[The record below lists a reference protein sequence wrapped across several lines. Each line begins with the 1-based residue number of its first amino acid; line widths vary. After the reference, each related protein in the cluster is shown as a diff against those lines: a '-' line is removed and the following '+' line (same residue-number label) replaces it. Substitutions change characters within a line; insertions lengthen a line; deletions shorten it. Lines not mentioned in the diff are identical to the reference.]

1 MNETQTNGTTLRN
14 AGVQRNYK
22 DTVFRMLFREKK
34 NLLSLYNALNG
45 TNYTDVDDLEITTLE
60 NAVYMNYK
68 NDISFV
74 FDFELL
80 LYEHQSTCNP
90 NMPLRDLLYVS
101 RVLQNRIR
109 NENLYSKSLVRI
121 PAPRFVVFYN
131 GTDVQPEQQTL
142 CLSDAFEKRQEEPS
156 LELSVTVYNINPG
169 YNRELLEAC
178 RLLREYAQYVEH
190 VRSYTEELPLS
201 EAVEKAVDDCIRNGI
216 LNEFLSRNRAEAIEV
231 SIFEYDEEK
240 HMRSERKEW
249 REIGREEGRSEG
261 REEGRAE
268 GLKEGHAEGLKEG
281 RAKGLKEGHAEGHK
295 AGQAEGLK
303 KGYAEGL
310 KASFDMLKTLMDEGN
325 TEEIKRA
332 LSDSDYQE
340 QLCQKYFSEHE

>member
-1 MNETQTNGTTLRN
+1 MNETRTNGTTLRN

-109 NENLYSKSLVRI
+109 NEKLYSKSLVRI
-121 PAPRFVVFYN
+121 PAPRFAVFYN
-131 GTDVQPEQQTL
+131 GTDVQPEQHTL

-178 RLLREYAQYVEH
+178 RLLREYVQYVEH

-249 REIGREEGRSEG
+249 REIGREEGR
-261 REEGRAE
+261 AE
-268 GLKEGHAEGLKEG
+268 GLKEGHAEGQ
-281 RAKGLKEGHAEGHK
+281 RV
-295 AGQAEGLK
+295 GQAEGLK

-310 KASFDMLKTLMDEGN
+310 KASFDMLKTLMEEGN

>member
-1 MNETQTNGTTLRN
+1 MYQECCRT
-14 AGVQRNYK
+14 
-22 DTVFRMLFREKK
+22 
-34 NLLSLYNALNG
+34 
-45 TNYTDVDDLEITTLE
+45 
-60 NAVYMNYK
+60 
-68 NDISFV
+68 
-74 FDFELL
+74 
-80 LYEHQSTCNP
+80 
-90 NMPLRDLLYVS
+90 
-101 RVLQNRIR
+101 
-109 NENLYSKSLVRI
+109 ENLYSKSLVRI
-121 PAPRFVVFYN
+121 PAPRFAIFYN
-131 GTDVQPEQQTL
+131 GTDVQPEQHTL

-178 RLLREYAQYVEH
+178 RLLREYVRYVEH

-249 REIGREEGRSEG
+249 REIGREEGR
-261 REEGRAE
+261 AE
-268 GLKEGHAEGLKEG
+268 GLKEGHAEGQ
-281 RAKGLKEGHAEGHK
+281 RV
-295 AGQAEGLK
+295 GQAEGLK

-310 KASFDMLKTLMDEGN
+310 KASFDMLKTLMEEGN

>member
-1 MNETQTNGTTLRN
+1 MNETRTNGTTLRN

-261 REEGRAE
+261 RAE
-268 GLKEGHAEGLKEG
+268 GLKEGHAE
-281 RAKGLKEGHAEGHK
+281 GLKEGHAEGHK

-325 TEEIKRA
+325 TEELKRA

>member
-1 MNETQTNGTTLRN
+1 MNETKANEKKWQER
-14 AGVQRNYK
+14 AVQRNYK
-22 DTVFRMLFREKK
+22 DTVFRMIFREKE
-34 NLLSLYNALNG
+34 NLLSLYNALNK
-45 TNYTDVDDLEITTLE
+45 TAYTDVVSLEITTLE

-131 GTDVQPEQQTL
+131 GTDFQPEQQTL

-169 YNRELLEAC
+169 HNRELLEAC

-216 LNEFLSRNRAEAIEV
+216 LTEFLSRNRAEAIEV

-268 GLKEGHAEGLKEG
+268 GLK
-281 RAKGLKEGHAEGHK
+281 
-295 AGQAEGLK
+295 AG
-303 KGYAEGL
+303 
-310 KASFDMLKTLMDEGN
+310 FDMLKTLMEEGN

>member
-249 REIGREEGRSEG
+249 REIGREEGR
-261 REEGRAE
+261 AE
-268 GLKEGHAEGLKEG
+268 GLKEGHAE
-281 RAKGLKEGHAEGHK
+281 GLKEGHAEGHK